1 MKRQLFKSWKHLI
14 FTLTLLFVGYPNFAQ
29 QVLAFNQK
37 TLNSKTSAL
46 QNTEKSM
53 LLKDA
58 LISLKEHYK
67 VDIVFGD
74 KTIETIKIA
83 IDEINFQNSL
93 EQNLNKILQSSGLK
107 YKKLKNGSIAILG
120 SKSKKITG
128 NIQSIKQTKT
138 LPENIKNEPKLTSQL
153 QFTNA
158 EYIVKGKVSDEN
170 GDAIPGVSI
179 ILEGTNRG
187 TSTNNEGLYS
197 ISVNGPK
204 SVLVFSF
211 VGYLSEKVTVGNRK
225 EVNISLTTD
234 AKVLEEVVVVGY
246 GEVRKSDLTGAVTS
260 VKVDE
265 KMASQN
271 VSMDKLLQGR
281 AAGVDVI
288 SGNGAPGAAINV
300 RIRGVGTL
308 TGNSEPLYVV
318 DGIIMNSGGEVR
330 QASTNGN
337 YSQESQNG
345 LTALNPQDIE
355 TIEILKDASATAIYG
370 SRGANGVVLV
380 TTKRGKSGKTAVNF
394 RASTEVS
401 RVSHKIEVLNGEEFA
416 LYDNEFSRLFSITPK
431 YSETPE
437 GLDSLKTIDWFD
449 YSFRDAITQ
458 NYRLSFSGKAQNTS
472 FYLAGGFSDFQGT
485 IQNSGLQK
493 KDLRLNLIH
502 DVNSKFKISSNTSL
516 IYQVNNWTQGTER
529 LGTANASLTRSILR
543 KSPLI
548 GGPTVTEVAEDEF
561 LLRESPQTWFEQFE
575 DKSKE
580 FRVLTNL
587 NFDYKLS
594 KILSYRMVLGADYR
608 NKVRAQ
614 YFGNG
619 LFMGAAT
626 NGRGTYSTLDYFS
639 TEVQNLLLINPTL
652 GKKHNLSGTV
662 GVTFDKNLNSQTS
675 TVSENYFTSSLGIDG
690 LTLGQAYYPLTLG
703 KTEASVL
710 SALARVVYSYDNR
723 YFLTATG
730 RADGSSKFAKGNQ
743 FGFFPSFALAW
754 KVSNESFFKN
764 IKAISDL
771 KLRLGW
777 GRTGVQT
784 IGSYQTKTLYNAATY
799 PSVTGPLNTGQVPAR
814 IANEEL
820 TWETSQQF
828 NTGIDASFLNN
839 KLKLNVDI
847 YKKTSIDLLQNF
859 PIAPSNG
866 FNSVALNFGSIENK
880 GIDIMLDGVIIEKP
894 FRVSIGGNV
903 SINRNKLVN
912 LGLSPAKWGTETLV
926 AFTGTGI
933 SSNNLQ
939 APANIFAEGKP
950 VGMFWGYKTDGIVQS
965 TDLINPTY
973 RGAKLV
979 PGDVKFIDQNA
990 DGLINDL
997 DKTFIGNP
1005 NPDFNYGFNASISY
1019 KNLKLDVFFTG
1030 LQGRDIVNANYV
1042 YEGYASVAG
1051 SNIRREV
1058 YTEAWRPTKESN
1070 TYPRIGYLTPSDL
1083 TDRFIEDGSYLR
1095 LSNVNL
1101 SYTFFPKNKSIFSNA
1116 EFFVSGRNLL
1126 LFTKYRGY
1134 DPDVNSFTNN
1144 GLLVGVDFNSYP
1156 NAKAVT
1162 AGISVNF

>member
-1 MKRQLFKSWKHLI
+1 MKRNLFKSWKLLI
-14 FTLTLLFVGYPNFAQ
+14 FTLTLLFVGFPNFAQ

-37 TLNSKTSAL
+37 AKTSTL
-46 QNTEKSM
+46 QNHEKSI

-83 IDEINFQNSL
+83 SNEINYQNSL
-93 EQNLNKILQSSGLK
+93 EQNLNGILQSSGLK
-107 YKKLKNGSIAILG
+107 YKKLKNGSIAILS
-120 SKSKKITG
+120 SKSKRIIG
-128 NIQSIKQTKT
+128 DIRSIDQTKS
-138 LPENIKNEPKLTSQL
+138 LPENIKNESKFTSQL
-153 QFTNA
+153 QNTSV
-158 EYIVKGKVSDEN
+158 EYIVKGKVIDEN
-170 GDAIPGVSI
+170 GEGIPGVSI
-179 ILEGTNRG
+179 ILQGTSRG

-197 ISVNGPK
+197 LSVNGPK

-211 VGYLSEKVTVGNRK
+211 VGYFSEKVIVGNRK
-225 EVNISLTTD
+225 ELNISLLTD
-234 AKVLEEVVVVGY
+234 AKALDEVVVVGY
-246 GEVRKSDLTGAVTS
+246 GEVKKSDLTGAVTS

-337 YSQESQNG
+337 YSQETQNG

-394 RASTEVS
+394 RASTEIS
-401 RVSHKIEVLNGEEFA
+401 RVSKQIKVLDGQEYAMMDNEFA
-416 LYDNEFSRLFSITPK
+416 LINKILPRYPTSAT
-431 YSETPE
+431 

-458 NYRLSFSGKAQNTS
+458 NYRLSFSGKVQNTS

-485 IQNSGLQK
+485 IKNSGLK
-493 KDLRLNLIH
+493 KGDLRLNFIH
-502 DVNSKFKISSNTSL
+502 DVSPKLKITSNTSMMF
-516 IYQVNNWTQGTER
+516 QVNNWTQGTER
-529 LGTANASLTRSILR
+529 LGQANSSMVRSIMR

-548 GGPTVTEVAEDEF
+548 GLETTSEDLQDVF
-561 LLRESPQTWFEQFE
+561 LATESPQTWFEQFE
-575 DKSKE
+575 DRSKE
-580 FRVLTNL
+580 FRVLSAL

-594 KILSYRMVLGADYR
+594 KIFAYRLVLGMDYR
-608 NKVRAQ
+608 NKSRSQ

-626 NGRGTYSTLDYFS
+626 NGRATYSNLDYIS
-639 TEVQNLLLINPTL
+639 SEVQNLLLITPKL

-662 GVTFDKNLNSQTS
+662 GFTFDKNLSTQNA
-675 TVSENYFTSSLGIDG
+675 TVSENFFTSSLGIDG
-690 LTLGQAYYPLTLG
+690 FSLGQAYYPLTLG
-703 KTEASVL
+703 KTQISVL
-710 SALARVVYSYDNR
+710 SALARSVYSFNNR
-723 YFLTATG
+723 YFLTMTG
-730 RADGSSKFAKGNQ
+730 RVDGSSKFAPGNK
-743 FGFFPSFALAW
+743 FGFFPSFAFAW
-754 KVSNESFFKN
+754 KVSNESFFKSV
-764 IKAISDL
+764 KSISDL

-784 IGSYQTKTLYNAATY
+784 IGAYQTRSLYNANTY
-799 PSVTGPLNTGQVPAR
+799 PNATGSLAIGQIPAR

-820 TWETSQQF
+820 TWETSSQY
-828 NTGIDASFLNN
+828 NLGLDAGFLKNR
-839 KLKLNVDI
+839 LKLNVDI
-847 YKKTSIDLLQNF
+847 YNKTSIDLLQNF

-866 FNSVALNFGSIENK
+866 FGSIALNLGSIQNR
-880 GIDIMLDGVIIEKP
+880 GIDIMLDGVVIEKP
-894 FRVSIGGNV
+894 VRVSIGGNI
-903 SINRNKLVN
+903 SINRNKLLN
-912 LGLSPAKWGTETLV
+912 LGLPLTTWGAEKLS
-926 AFTGTGI
+926 AYTGI
-933 SSNNLQ
+933 GISTSNLQ
-939 APANIFAEGKP
+939 TPANIFAEGQP
-950 VGMFWGYKTDGIVQS
+950 VGMFWGLKTAGIVQS
-965 TDLINPTY
+965 TDVNTPTY
-973 RGAKLV
+973 KSAKLV
-979 PGDVKFIDQNA
+979 PGDVKMIDQNG

-1005 NPDFNYGFNASISY
+1005 NPTCTYGFNSSVSY
-1019 KNLKLDVFFTG
+1019 KNLKLDVFFSG
-1030 LQGRDIVNANYV
+1030 VYGRDIVNANWL
-1042 YEGYASVAG
+1042 YEGYLPNSG
-1051 SNIRREV
+1051 SNIRRET
-1058 YTEAWRPTKESN
+1058 YLEAWRADKESN
-1070 TYPRIGYLTPSDL
+1070 AFPRLGYQIPTDL

-1095 LSNVNL
+1095 LSNVNI
-1101 SYTFFPKNKSIFSNA
+1101 SYMIPFKKKKLFSSLEVFA
-1116 EFFVSGRNLL
+1116 SGRNLA
-1126 LFTKYRGY
+1126 LFTKYNGF
-1134 DPDVNSFTNN
+1134 DPDVNSYTFN
-1144 GLLVGVDFNSYP
+1144 GSLIGVDFNSYP
-1156 NAKAVT
+1156 NTKAIQIGFS
-1162 AGISVNF
+1162 ANF